1 MSEQEN
7 LEIARLAMERW
18 NSGDL
23 DGVLDLY
30 AEEAAMHPAADW
42 PEQACSHG
50 RDGIRE
56 NIEQWRSV
64 WESSDIEVE
73 SRESYGD
80 RVVASGAWH
89 TRGRA
94 SGLDG
99 RWGFNIVLALRDG
112 KIVLHEWFSDHE
124 RAVAAA
130 RDA

>member
-42 PEQACSHG
+42 PEQASSHG

-56 NIEQWRSV
+56 NMEQWRSV

-73 SRESYGD
+73 SLESYGD
-80 RVVASGAWH
+80 RGGREGRVAHPGS
-89 TRGRA
+89 R
-94 SGLDG
+94 
-99 RWGFNIVLALRDG
+99 
-112 KIVLHEWFSDHE
+112 E
-124 RAVAAA
+124 RAGRTLGIQHRSCAAGWEDRLA
-130 RDA
+130 